1 MSKTKTIMKE
11 SIIDGA
17 FAVFRKYGYEN
28 LNARSLAREMNCST
42 QPIYVNFKDMD
53 QVKKIARK
61 LAAERYQE
69 ILGEA
74 EKKYKKL
81 TYSNYYLGIVKLAAY
96 EPMLFKY
103 YYIDHQELGKKAFND
118 YGRETFVELN
128 KEYGLKGKAA
138 GKVSKNLFN
147 CVVAYG
153 MLVTFGY
160 TDFDETEALEAVK
173 RYFVQST
180 EKYGFT
186 E

>member
-28 LNARSLAREMNCST
+28 LNARSLAREMHCST

-103 YYIDHQELGKKAFND
+103 YYIDHQEL
-118 YGRETFVELN
+118 N

-153 MLVTFGY
+153 MLVTLGY

>member
-74 EKKYKKL
+74 EKKYKKRGMH
-81 TYSNYYLGIVKLAAY
+81 NCCGIADSRSIYVQAEK
-96 EPMLFKY
+96 PG
-103 YYIDHQELGKKAFND
+103 ISG
-118 YGRETFVELN
+118 N
-128 KEYGLKGKAA
+128 KEYKTQWREL
-138 GKVSKNLFN
+138 
-147 CVVAYG
+147 C
-153 MLVTFGY
+153 
-160 TDFDETEALEAVK
+160 K
-173 RYFVQST
+173 RDIS
-180 EKYGFT
+180 
-186 E
+186 